1 MRASYAYGI
10 SFFSIAFLLCIWLI
24 VPLFSFFWLL
34 LFIAI
39 ATTPTAYV
47 YVMGED
53 PQQPM
58 PTQRV
63 KRKDLD
69 AVAIAF

>member
-24 VPLFSFFWLL
+24 VPFFSFFWLL

-47 YVMGED
+47 YVMGADAE
-53 PQQPM
+53 QPI
-58 PTQRV
+58 TQKV